1 MRRLLFIL
9 TIFICF
15 NSCNRNNKLTIEGD
29 LYFQLFD
36 LERFFDSPDSVLT
49 KIENSVRTVNI
60 DTISEQDKKMYNLLQ
75 YMVGNNLLRKP
86 FIRIRLDSG
95 DIKMLFLDSSEY
107 RQFKQYN
114 WSDLSREDKKI
125 RIKVSVTDLKYDSM
139 TAFNT
144 VKILSVDKI
153 DGKTYWTK

>member
-1 MRRLLFIL
+1 
-9 TIFICF
+9 
-15 NSCNRNNKLTIEGD
+15 
-29 LYFQLFD
+29 
-36 LERFFDSPDSVLT
+36 
-49 KIENSVRTVNI
+49 
-60 DTISEQDKKMYNLLQ
+60 
-75 YMVGNNLLRKP
+75 MVSNNLLRKP

-107 RQFKQYN
+107 RQFKQYH

-125 RIKVSVTDLKYDSM
+125 RIKVSVTVLKYDSL

-153 DGKTYWTK
+153 NGKTYWTK